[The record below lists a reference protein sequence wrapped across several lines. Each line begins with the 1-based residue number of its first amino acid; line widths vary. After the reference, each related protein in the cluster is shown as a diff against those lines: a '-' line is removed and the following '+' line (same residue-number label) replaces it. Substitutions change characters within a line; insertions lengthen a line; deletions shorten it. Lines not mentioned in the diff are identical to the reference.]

1 MLIRAG
7 MLMLSSSPYDDDAT
21 VPFGARATVEWRAVP
36 SITDVEGITVGH
48 WTDDVAQT
56 GCTVVLPPPGTIA
69 SCEVRGGAPG
79 TRGTDILQPG
89 TIIEVAHAIVLTGG
103 SAFGL
108 ASAGGVERYLEER
121 GIGSEIGP
129 ARVPTVAAAVI
140 FDLGIGDPTRRPG
153 IDEGYA
159 ACVAAS
165 VDVLEGRAG
174 VGTGATVAKLW
185 GPERAKPGGVGTWS
199 VREGGLVVGALVV
212 ANSVGE
218 IVDEDG
224 SILMGPELEPG
235 EKREDLVEQLGSSAA
250 ANTTLG
256 VVATNA
262 ALSKED
268 VRRLASVGNDA
279 FDVAIRPA
287 HTIYDGDTV
296 FALAT
301 QQVAASFEQ
310 VTALIESAVT
320 TAIRRAVTRENG

>member
-1 MLIRAG
+1 M
-7 MLMLSSSPYDDDAT
+7 
-21 VPFGARATVEWRAVP
+21 P
-36 SITDVEGITVGH
+36 SITDIEGLTVGP
-48 WTDDVAQT
+48 WTDEVALT

-108 ASAGGVERYLEER
+108 ATAGGVERYLEER
-121 GIGSEIGP
+121 GIGSEIGQV
-129 ARVPTVAAAVI
+129 RVPTVPAAVI
-140 FDLGIGDPTRRPG
+140 FDLGVGDPSRRPG
-153 IDEGYA
+153 ADEGYA

-165 VDVLEGRAG
+165 ADVAEGRVG

-185 GPERAKPGGVGTWS
+185 GPERAVPGGVGTWA
-199 VREGGLVVGALVV
+199 VRDGELVVGALVV
-212 ANSVGE
+212 VNAVGE
-218 IVDEDG
+218 VVDEDG
-224 SILMGPELEPG
+224 SILVGPRLEPG
-235 EKREDLVEQLGSSAA
+235 EGREDLVEQLGSSAA

-262 ALSKED
+262 MLSKED

-301 QQVAASFEQ
+301 QQVDASFEQ
-310 VTALIESAVT
+310 VAVSVEAAVT
-320 TAIRRAVTRENG
+320 TAIRRAVTRDDGSGAAGA

>member
-1 MLIRAG
+1 VT
-7 MLMLSSSPYDDDAT
+7 S
-21 VPFGARATVEWRAVP
+21 VPR
-36 SITDVEGITVGH
+36 ITDVAGLTVGH
-48 WTDDVAQT
+48 WTDPEAMT

-89 TIIEVAHAIVLTGG
+89 TIIEVAHAILLTGG

-108 ASAGGVERYLEER
+108 AAAGGVERFLEER

-129 ARVPTVAAAVI
+129 VIVPTVPAAVI
-140 FDLGIGDPTRRPG
+140 FDLAVGDPTRRP
-153 IDEGYA
+153 DADAGYA
-159 ACVAAS
+159 ACEAAS
-165 VDVLEGRAG
+165 DEVAEGRVG
-174 VGTGATVAKLW
+174 VGAGASVAKLW
-185 GPERAKPGGVGTWS
+185 GPERAQPGGVGTWS
-199 VREGGLVVGALVV
+199 ARAGELIVGALVV

-224 SILMGPELEPG
+224 SILVGPKLEPG
-235 EKREDLVEQLGSSAA
+235 ERREDLVEQLGTSGA

-256 VVATNA
+256 VLVANA
-262 ALSKED
+262 RLTKED
-268 VRRLASVGNDA
+268 VRRLATVGNDA

-301 QQVAASFEQ
+301 QEVEASLEEVAALVEP
-310 VTALIESAVT
+310 AVT
-320 TAIRRAVTRENG
+320 TAVRRAVGHDPSPS

>member
-1 MLIRAG
+1 M
-7 MLMLSSSPYDDDAT
+7 T
-21 VPFGARATVEWRAVP
+21 EVPR
-36 SITDVEGITVGH
+36 ITDVPGLTVGH
-48 WTDDVAQT
+48 WTDPEAMT
-56 GCTVVLPPPGTIA
+56 GCTVVLPPAGTIA

-89 TIIEVAHAIVLTGG
+89 TIIEVAHAILLTGG

-108 ASAGGVERYLEER
+108 AAAGGVERYLEER

-129 ARVPTVAAAVI
+129 VLVPTVPAAVI
-140 FDLGIGDPTRRPG
+140 FDLAVGDPARRP
-153 IDEGYA
+153 DADAGYA
-159 ACVAAS
+159 ACLAAS
-165 VDVLEGRAG
+165 VEVPEGRVG
-174 VGTGATVAKLW
+174 VGTGASVAKLW
-185 GPERAKPGGVGTWS
+185 GPERTRPGGVGTWS
-199 VREGGLVVGALVV
+199 ARAGDLIVGALVV

-224 SILMGPELEPG
+224 SILVGPTLEPG
-235 EKREDLVEQLGSSAA
+235 ERREDLVERIGSSRA

-262 ALSKED
+262 RLSKED
-268 VRRLASVGNDA
+268 VRRSASAANDA

-301 QQVAASFEQ
+301 QEIEASFEE
-310 VTALIESAVT
+310 VAALVEPAVT
-320 TAIRRAVTRENG
+320 TAIRRAVRHDPPPS

>member
-1 MLIRAG
+1 M
-7 MLMLSSSPYDDDAT
+7 
-21 VPFGARATVEWRAVP
+21 P

-48 WTDDVAQT
+48 WTHEEART
-56 GCTVVLPPPGTIA
+56 GCTVVLPPAGTIA

-108 ASAGGVERYLEER
+108 ATAGGVERYLEER

-129 ARVPTVAAAVI
+129 VRVPTVPAAVI
-140 FDLGIGDPTRRPG
+140 FDLGVGDPSRRPG
-153 IDEGYA
+153 ADDGYA

-165 VDVLEGRAG
+165 SEVIEGRVG
-174 VGTGATVAKLW
+174 VGTGATLAKMW
-185 GPERAKPGGVGTWS
+185 GPERAMPGGVGTWA
-199 VREGGLVVGALVV
+199 VHDGELVVGALVV
-212 ANSVGE
+212 VNAVGE

-224 SILMGPELEPG
+224 SILVGPKLDPDER
-235 EKREDLVEQLGSSAA
+235 REDLVEQMGPSAA

-262 ALSKED
+262 TLSKGD

-287 HTIYDGDTV
+287 HTIYDGDTA

-301 QQVAASFEQ
+301 QQVEASFEQ
-310 VTALIESAVT
+310 VASLVEPAIT
-320 TAIRRAVTRENG
+320 TAVRRAVTRDEGSLAAGP

>member
-1 MLIRAG
+1 MSQL
-7 MLMLSSSPYDDDAT
+7 
-21 VPFGARATVEWRAVP
+21 P

-48 WTDDVAQT
+48 WTDEVALT

-129 ARVPTVAAAVI
+129 FLVPTVPAAVI
-140 FDLGIGDPTRRPG
+140 FDLGVGDPSRRPG
-153 IDEGYA
+153 ADEGYA
-159 ACVAAS
+159 ACVAATA
-165 VDVLEGRAG
+165 DVGEGRIG

-185 GPERAKPGGVGTWS
+185 GPERAVPGGVGTWAT
-199 VREGGLVVGALVV
+199 RDGDLVVGALVV
-212 ANSVGE
+212 VNAVGE

-224 SILMGPELEPG
+224 SILVGPKLEPG
-235 EKREDLVEQLGSSAA
+235 ERREDLVEQLGPSVA

-279 FDVAIRPA
+279 FDVAIRPV

-296 FALAT
+296 FALAS
-301 QQVAASFEQ
+301 QQVKVSLEQ
-310 VTALIESAVT
+310 IVPLVERAVT
-320 TAIRRAVTRENG
+320 TSIRRAVRPTDAPMG